1 MSDLA
6 RRAVACPRWRW
17 MRGSTA
23 LILYR
28 EHPCADVEPERMRHV
43 VTCDGALDLS
53 AYAWMGIANHDPLPD
68 LSDPATVG
76 CLLALVR
83 EAWCDPS
90 LCVVFDHD
98 DGRWNVGRW
107 EDGLV
112 LRGRGGATDVEAL
125 VNALEG
131 AP

>member
-6 RRAVACPRWRW
+6 RRAVACQRWKW

-28 EHPCADVEPERMRHV
+28 EHPCADVEPERMPHV
-43 VTCDGALDLS
+43 VTRDGALDLS

-68 LSDPATVG
+68 LADPATIG

-83 EAWCDPS
+83 EAYSS
-90 LCVVFDHD
+90 LQSTEYVG
-98 DGRWNVGRW
+98 DGDAVNPWRWGSFKGRS
-107 EDGLV
+107 E
-112 LRGRGGATDVEAL
+112 AEAL

-131 AP
+131 VS

>member
-6 RRAVACPRWRW
+6 RRAVTCPRWRW
-17 MRGSTA
+17 MRGSAA

-43 VTCDGALDLS
+43 VTRDGALDLS
-53 AYAWMGIANHDPLPD
+53 AYAWMSIANHDPLPD
-68 LSDPATVG
+68 ISDPATIG

-83 EAWCDPS
+83 EAHASLQSTEYVGDGDP
-90 LCVVFDHD
+90 VNPW
-98 DGRWNVGRW
+98 RWGSFKGQS
-107 EDGLV
+107 E
-112 LRGRGGATDVEAL
+112 AEAL